1 MVVMLRI
8 VVAMA
13 LSGCSVL
20 TVHGP
25 RSTEVATNRP
35 SCTESYVLPVIDALI
50 AAGTATGALYFANKG
65 EDVGVMVEG
74 AFAVGFGINAL
85 VGVSRVKKCKRAIST
100 FDTTAARPGVYM
112 PAPAMPA
119 PSP

>member
-1 MVVMLRI
+1 
-8 VVAMA
+8 MA
-13 LSGCSVL
+13 LAGCSVL
-20 TVHGP
+20 TVSGP

-35 SCTESYVLPVIDALI
+35 SCSESYALPAIDAVI
-50 AAGTATGALYFANKG
+50 AAATATGAIYFSSKG
-65 EDVGVMVEG
+65 EQVGVMVES

-85 VGVSRVKKCKRAIST
+85 VGVSRVKKCKRAITT
-100 FDTTAARPGVYM
+100 FETTAPRPGVYT

>member
-1 MVVMLRI
+1 MLRI
-8 VVAMA
+8 VLAMS
-13 LSGCSVL
+13 LGGCSVL
-20 TVHGP
+20 TVNGP
-25 RSTEVATNRP
+25 RTTEVATNRP
-35 SCTESYVLPVIDALI
+35 SCTESYALPAIDAVI
-50 AAGTATGALYFANKG
+50 AAATATGAIYFANKG

-85 VGVSRVKKCKRAIST
+85 VGVSRVKKCKRAINT
-100 FDTTAARPGVYM
+100 FDTTVARPGAYM